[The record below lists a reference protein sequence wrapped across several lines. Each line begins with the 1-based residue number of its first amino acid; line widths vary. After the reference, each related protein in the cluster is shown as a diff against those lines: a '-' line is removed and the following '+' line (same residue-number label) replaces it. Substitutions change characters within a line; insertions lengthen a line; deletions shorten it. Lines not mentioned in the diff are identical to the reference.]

1 MKKLILLIALVV
13 APIVSY
19 GQSIF
24 DKLEDMDGVSSV
36 VVSKDAFEIL
46 SKFNVNIEGGDNNE
60 MIEVFN
66 MIQDLNELKVF
77 STDKSDIAS
86 KMEGMVKNAVKSQK
100 LVELMRIKED
110 GSRVLIYVKT
120 GKNKD
125 FVSEV
130 LMFVKGIDKKTNGM
144 SEAVVVSLSGNI
156 DINKMSKL
164 ADTFTKNNNV
174 KVKTNKK

>member
-1 MKKLILLIALVV
+1 MKKVILLIALVV
-13 APIVSY
+13 APALSY

-46 SKFNVNIEGGDNNE
+46 SKFNAESLQDNE
-60 MIEVFN
+60 AMEVFK
-66 MIQDLNELKVF
+66 MIQDLDELKVF
-77 STDKSDIAS
+77 STDKPEIAK
-86 KMEGMVKNAVKSQK
+86 KMETMVNSAVKSQK
-100 LVELMRIKED
+100 LIELMRIKDE
-110 GSRVLIYVKT
+110 GSRVLIYVKS

-130 LMFVKGIDKKTNGM
+130 LMFVKGIDKRTDGM
-144 SEAVVVSLSGNI
+144 SESVVVSLTGNI

-164 ADTFTKNNNV
+164 ADTFAKSANV
-174 KVKTNKK
+174 KVTRD

>member
-1 MKKLILLIALVV
+1 MKKVILLIVLAV
-13 APIVSY
+13 APLVSY

-24 DKLEDMDGVSSV
+24 DKLEDMEGVSSV

-46 SKFNVNIEGGDNNE
+46 SKFNVNIEGGENNE
-60 MIEVFN
+60 AMEVFK

-77 STDKSDIAS
+77 STDKSDIAAT
-86 KMEGMVKNAVKSQK
+86 MESMVKSAVKSQN
-100 LVELMRIKED
+100 LIELMRLKED
-110 GSRVLIYVKT
+110 DSRVLIYVKS

-125 FVSEV
+125 FVNEV
-130 LMFVKGIDKKTNGM
+130 LMFVKGIDKRTDGM
-144 SEAVVVSLSGNI
+144 SEAVVVSLTGSI

-164 ADTFTKNNNV
+164 ADTFTKSNKI